1 MSERAGSILICGAGP
16 VGLSLAL
23 ELARRGIAARL
34 IDKASGP
41 APLHESR
48 ALAVNARTLALL
60 EPSGAT
66 GQILQEALRVEYAE
80 FAFRGRTRVR
90 LEPNAHP
97 DAGHGLR
104 TLAQGR
110 IERILI
116 AQLRRHGVEPEWGT
130 AVTAVETN
138 HGRARATIET
148 DQARE
153 SAAADLLVG
162 ADGAHS
168 IVRKRGG
175 FGFEG
180 ESLAQ
185 TFHLA
190 DLRYG
195 RALDPVR
202 VRARFFSPGVLAA
215 IPVSRTVM
223 RFVSTLADWR
233 RRLEP
238 GEGDG
243 ETLWQS
249 EFRVSFRNVA
259 RMQRGPIFL
268 AGDAAHIHSPVGGR
282 GMNLGIE
289 DACWLAWL
297 IDESREAEY
306 STLRMPAVRHVIRQ
320 TRLLTRAV
328 VASRSWTVI
337 LRDLGIPLALRLPPV
352 RDRLLRGLLGLDTPP
367 PPWLPPSPDPG
378 SHEVGT
384 VADR

>member
-1 MSERAGSILICGAGP
+1 MSGQARSILICGAGP

-23 ELARRGIAARL
+23 ELARRGIALRL
-34 IDKASGP
+34 IDKARGP

-66 GQILQEALRVEYAE
+66 GQILKEALRIESAE
-80 FAFRGRTRVR
+80 FAFDGRTRVR

-97 DAGHGLR
+97 DAGHGLH

-116 AQLRRHGVEPEWGT
+116 AELERRCVTPEWGT
-130 AVTAVETN
+130 AVTAVEARD
-138 HGRARATIET
+138 GQARATIERAAGAEAT
-148 DQARE
+148 D
-153 SAAADLLVG
+153 ADLVVG

-168 IVRKRGG
+168 VVRRSGG

-180 ESLAQ
+180 ESLPQ

-195 RALDPVR
+195 RALDPIR

-215 IPVSRTVM
+215 IPVARTVV
-223 RFVSTLADWR
+223 RFVSTLPDWR
-233 RRLEP
+233 QRLEP

-249 EFRVSFRNVA
+249 DFRVSFRNVM

-297 IDESREAEY
+297 IEEGRAADY

-328 VASRSWTVI
+328 LASRSWTVM

-352 RDRLLRGLLGLDTPP
+352 RDRLVRGLLGLDTPP
-367 PPWLPPSPDPG
+367 PPWLPSRR
-378 SHEVGT
+378 S
-384 VADR
+384 